1 VNRSTLAVNNDD
13 AVKKVTSGLEQF
25 SDSPTYL
32 EFAESLGG
40 SEYLNRF
47 RPPFKLIGL
56 PEQEDE

>member
-1 VNRSTLAVNNDD
+1 VTRNTLAVNNDD
-13 AVKKVTSGLEQF
+13 AVKKATSGLEQF
-25 SDSPTYL
+25 SGSSTYP

-40 SEYLNRF
+40 PEYLNRF